1 MVGDNG
7 QNYCTPECLANDIL
21 YEEICQKKKALE
33 KLMDWFRFRK
43 FLYYT
48 YYKMNIFSLLKNNKY
63 SLGIASVC
71 TIAGIISIAAGA
83 PIVGSIFLLGGCCA
97 LGYFWVKK
105 WMYFR

>member
-1 MVGDNG
+1 
-7 QNYCTPECLANDIL
+7 
-21 YEEICQKKKALE
+21 
-33 KLMDWFRFRK
+33 
-43 FLYYT
+43 
-48 YYKMNIFSLLKNNKY
+48 MNIFSLLKNNKY

-105 WMYFR
+105 